1 MKYFLKTIPFVL
13 IWGLVLTTG
22 FFYQIPLKL
31 IFLMGSLATM
41 ITMWANEDIPQ
52 WIPSLIPFVILVP
65 FNYLPLLK
73 VLSHYFSPTTFL
85 FFGGMILAKLIEHH
99 HVHQWF
105 FQKFIIFFER
115 SRFLLLLG
123 VLAIS
128 TVISSF
134 ISNTATALLMFP
146 LILQSRSPSLMLAMG
161 YGASLGGLAT
171 IVGSPTN
178 AIMINFW
185 NERNLP
191 KIHFVDWIK
200 YTAPLLFVGFLI
212 LFVVLA
218 FSAFREENVKFLFKN
233 SEQVVLGKAQ
243 LFTLAV
249 FLLFVVGWMIST
261 NLSYF
266 PNEAHWS
273 LIMATVVIFFPFKIK
288 SESLFPFRLLS
299 EIDYSILLL
308 FGAGLAFA
316 DALQVSGLIQLLSSR
331 IDSIS
336 TLSLEIKLFSIVLLM
351 ILFTEISS
359 NTAAVSIFVPLFA
372 ELHQP
377 LGLPLFNTLIAVTAA
392 ASLSFMLPSAT
403 PPNAIVF
410 SSRLIKLKKMI
421 KIGFILNLV
430 FAVAITFWA
439 LKIKLPS

>member
-1 MKYFLKTIPFVL
+1 MKYFIKIIPFVFIWSL
-13 IWGLVLTTG
+13 ILTLG
-22 FFYQIPLKL
+22 VFYHIPPKL

-105 FQKFIIFFER
+105 FQNFIIFFER

-134 ISNTATALLMFP
+134 VSNTATALLMFP

-185 NERNLP
+185 NGRTIT
-191 KIHFVDWIK
+191 KVHFLDWIQ
-200 YTAPLLFVGFLI
+200 YTAPLVFIGFLI
-212 LFVVLA
+212 IFTVLA
-218 FSAFREENVKFLFKN
+218 FNFSREENIKFHFKN
-233 SEQVVLGKAQ
+233 VEQVVLGKKQ
-243 LFTLAV
+243 FITLIV
-249 FLLFVVGWMIST
+249 FFLFVVGWMIST
-261 NLSYF
+261 NLPYF
-266 PNEAHWS
+266 PSESHWS
-273 LIMATVVIFFPFKIK
+273 LIMAAFVIFFPFKIE
-288 SESLFPFRLLS
+288 SASLFPFKLLTD
-299 EIDYSILLL
+299 IDYSILLL

-359 NTAAVSIFVPLFA
+359 NTAAVAIFVPLFA

-403 PPNAIVF
+403 PPNAIIF
-410 SSRLIKLKKMI
+410 SSKLIKLRQMI
-421 KIGFILNLV
+421 KIGFILNFV

-439 LKIKLPS
+439 LGIKSPQ

>member
-105 FQKFIIFFER
+105 FQNFIILFER

-359 NTAAVSIFVPLFA
+359 NTAAAAIFVPLFA
-372 ELHQP
+372 ELHRP

-410 SSRLIKLKKMI
+410 SSRLIKLKQMI
-421 KIGFILNLV
+421 KIGFILNLI